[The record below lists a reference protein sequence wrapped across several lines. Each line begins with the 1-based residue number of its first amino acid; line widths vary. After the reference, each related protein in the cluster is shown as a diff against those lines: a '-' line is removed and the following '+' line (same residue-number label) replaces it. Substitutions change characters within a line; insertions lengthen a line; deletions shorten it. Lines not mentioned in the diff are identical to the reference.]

1 MHVANI
7 YHEYKI
13 FKTDAG
19 ELEGGSVSGGHH
31 NFISLRVPRG
41 QNMDLLVIYIKILLD
56 CTCHVSYWLVLI
68 YICHLLVHVFILFS
82 KMEGVCDQ
90 ILI

>member
-1 MHVANI
+1 MSTTIFCYLKNVANI

-41 QNMDLLVIYIKILLD
+41 KNMDLLVIN
-56 CTCHVSYWLVLI
+56 VL
-68 YICHLLVHVFILFS
+68 S
-82 KMEGVCDQ
+82 
-90 ILI
+90 